1 MTPKLLFPLLLGNL
15 IMVVGVA
22 ESGAL
27 LAVGFIVGQGLTL
40 LFLSWW
46 MRTERAE
53 RKAWTDALLQ
63 SHESAV
69 ALIRAADMRGLL
81 ELKPPSKE
89 IA

>member
-1 MTPKLLFPLLLGNL
+1 MTPKLLFPVWLANL
-15 IMVVGVA
+15 ILVAGVA

-27 LAVGFIVGQGLTL
+27 LAIGFIIGQGLTL
-40 LFLSWW
+40 FFLSWW

-81 ELKPPSKE
+81 EIKPPSKE